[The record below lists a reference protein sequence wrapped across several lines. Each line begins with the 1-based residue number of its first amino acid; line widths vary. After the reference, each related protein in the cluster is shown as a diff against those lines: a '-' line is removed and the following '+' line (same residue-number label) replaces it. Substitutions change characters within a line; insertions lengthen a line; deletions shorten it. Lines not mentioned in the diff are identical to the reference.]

1 MPGRPQDLAPDQLLS
16 LDGAVVV
23 DVRTPQEFSFDIGRI
38 EGAVNVSL
46 QDIMTSGFP
55 EDLLAA
61 QHLVLVCRSGGRSG
75 QAAAMLAPHAKGTVY
90 NLVGGMMMWARL
102 GLPMAG
108 R

>member
-1 MPGRPQDLAPDQLLS
+1 MTKRPQDLAPEQLPALE
-16 LDGAVVV
+16 GAVVV
-23 DVRTPQEFSFDIGRI
+23 DVRTAQEFSFDIGRI
-38 EGAVNVSL
+38 EGSVNVPL
-46 QDIMTSGFP
+46 QDIMARGFP
-55 EDLLAA
+55 QDLLAA
-61 QHLVLVCRSGGRSG
+61 EHLVLVCRSGGRSG